1 MAKSFKG
8 YVLPGA
14 EVPGLAESEF
24 PPDTTLDALAGHF
37 RLFQYAKG
45 HRFSTDDLLAG
56 QWTAHPGNPVVLDA
70 TSARPAGRLW
80 QHEGR
85 LLRPSQDSTTRYG
98 YALRINEVEVLSP
111 TDYRERC
118 LQRLEPDWARD
129 LIGVHTISF
138 AGGLTVI
145 DVLRRHWR

>member
-1 MAKSFKG
+1 MS
-8 YVLPGA
+8 LQD
-14 EVPGLAESEF
+14 GLC
-24 PPDTTLDALAGHF
+24 L
-37 RLFQYAKG
+37 
-45 HRFSTDDLLAG
+45 FSTDDLLAG
-56 QWTAHPGNPVVLDA
+56 QWAAHPDNPVVLDA
-70 TSARPAGRLW
+70 TSARPAGRIW